1 MLGLKITVIGTSA
14 NTVAQ
19 TVPVGGFVGD
29 VALSP
34 DGSRLYASN
43 LELLANGAAQQVI
56 SVINTASFA
65 VDRKILISDYS
76 TQSYLYPVDILA
88 SSDNARLY
96 VAVNNPAQ
104 SSSD

>member
-1 MLGLKITVIGTSA
+1 VAIDARPGILGLKITVIGTSA

-65 VDRKILISDYS
+65 IS
-76 TQSYLYPVDILA
+76 LPPVPQLSPIRLREA
-88 SSDNARLY
+88 AR
-96 VAVNNPAQ
+96 AWATRRIA
-104 SSSD
+104 